1 MSTDYVGK
9 LVDNPSINGTKPL
22 IGKGLSS
29 VRGKRAGLRQAR
41 AHIGRFTLAA
51 ADETDLLVV

>member
-1 MSTDYVGK
+1 M
-9 LVDNPSINGTKPL
+9 DNPSINGTKPL

-41 AHIGRFTLAA
+41 VHIGRFTLAA
-51 ADETDLLVV
+51 ADEADLLVV